1 MLAGIRLPG
10 LKLLMLG
17 FRVIFPHARDVG
29 VLGVYVVYLDNSSV
43 VTSYL
48 PSPDNLVGV
57 PIRLLRRQFLEHLHS
72 CLAFASLKAFS
83 Q

>member
-17 FRVIFPHARDVG
+17 FRVIFPHARNVG
-29 VLGVYVVYLDNSSV
+29 VLGVYVVYLDNPSV

-57 PIRLLRRQFLEHLHS
+57 PIRQPDTP
-72 CLAFASLKAFS
+72 ASQAIPRTPTFVPRFCVA
-83 Q
+83 